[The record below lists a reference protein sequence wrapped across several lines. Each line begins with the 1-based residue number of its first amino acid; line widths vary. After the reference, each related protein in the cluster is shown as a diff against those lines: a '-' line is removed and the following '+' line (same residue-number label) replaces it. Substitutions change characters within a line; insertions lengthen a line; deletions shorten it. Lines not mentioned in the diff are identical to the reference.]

1 MELLMRFLIS
11 SVLAMT
17 CCTAS
22 AYAQDEAPGPAAD
35 TVAPSD
41 ISGSFGGFRIEG
53 NVGWDKLQAFGRNNE
68 KLGYGGSLGFDGN
81 VNNVITIG
89 PEFSYWQPNNHR
101 STVDSPANDIAL
113 QGREIYGA
121 AVRVGF
127 RAGPDL
133 IVFGKGGYA
142 NQKQRTYVA
151 FDDGTVGRNSDHV
164 GGYQVGGG
172 FQYALHDHFSFAP
185 ANMYVSG
192 QYVYSRFDNHT
203 VDQHAMAGIGF
214 KFR

>member
-1 MELLMRFLIS
+1 MRSLIIPT
-11 SVLAMT
+11 VLAMA
-17 CCTAS
+17 CACASVTAH
-22 AYAQDEAPGPAAD
+22 AQDEAPTPATDA
-35 TVAPSD
+35 VAPSD

-68 KLGYGGSLGFDGN
+68 KLGYGGSVGFDGN
-81 VNNVITIG
+81 INNVITVG
-89 PEFSYWQPNNHR
+89 PDFSYWQPNNHR
-101 STVDSPANDIAL
+101 SNVYSPAGDVVQ

-133 IVFGKGGYA
+133 ILFGKGGYA
-142 NQKQRTYVA
+142 NQTQRTYVT
-151 FDDGTVGRNSDHV
+151 FIDGSVGRSSDHV

-185 ANMYVSG
+185 ANMYLSG
-192 QYVYSRFDNHT
+192 QYVYSRFDNGT
-203 VDQHAMAGIGF
+203 KDQHAMAGIGF